1 MQICQVCRCR
11 SELVTGMRV
20 CYQYI
25 CACKR
30 GLSSMYGNY
39 GIMRTPQRMCIS
51 PYSETTVWHIHRQN
65 ILRVDQVTR
74 LIDAFMENMNAH
86 SLGGSGKIKNVFYS
100 LFVGEYQICRSHVFL
115 SYLHLISTRVPY
127 TYTHHM
133 DTQHTGMS
141 KTGTWRC
148 ERAHDI
154 LATKKKKK
162 T

>member
-1 MQICQVCRCR
+1 MYRSLCTNSANIHDIHHRCWIWRCGFAMQTCQVCRCR

-65 ILRVDQVTR
+65 ILRVNQVKR
-74 LIDAFMENMNAH
+74 LIDAFMENMNTH
-86 SLGGSGKIKNVFYS
+86 SLGGSGRIKNVFTVY
-100 LFVGEYQICRSHVFL
+100 LWVNIRYVGRTSF
-115 SYLHLISTRVPY
+115 
-127 TYTHHM
+127 
-133 DTQHTGMS
+133 
-141 KTGTWRC
+141 
-148 ERAHDI
+148 
-154 LATKKKKK
+154 
-162 T
+162 